1 MTGFNFKGEKPK
13 AKRETIPTEASEQI
27 SLVAHIDQFY
37 PALAEYLFAIPNGGK
52 RTPATAALMRK
63 MGQRSGIPDLFY
75 SRPRQGAH
83 GLYIEMKRRK
93 AGRLS
98 DEQKVK
104 LALFAGAGYATVVCA
119 GKDEALAALLNYE
132 YGDNWRMMV

>member
-1 MTGFNFKGEKPK
+1 MSFKFQGEKAG
-13 AKRETIPTEASEQI
+13 AKKVALPTEASEQI

-37 PALAEYLFAIPNGGK
+37 PALGEYLFAIPNGGK

-63 MGQRSGIPDLFY
+63 MGQRPGVPDLFY
-75 SRPRQGAH
+75 SRPRHGAH
-83 GLYIEMKRRK
+83 GLYIEMKRRR
-93 AGRLS
+93 GGQLS
-98 DEQKVK
+98 DNQKVK